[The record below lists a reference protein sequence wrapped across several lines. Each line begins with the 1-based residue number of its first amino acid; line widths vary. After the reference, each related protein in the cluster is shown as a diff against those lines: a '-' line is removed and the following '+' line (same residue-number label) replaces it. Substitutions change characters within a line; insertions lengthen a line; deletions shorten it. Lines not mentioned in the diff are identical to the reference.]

1 MYNEFLPLTRA
12 EMQKRGWDAPDF
24 VFVTGDAYVDH
35 PTFGAA
41 ILSRLLESKGYRVAI
56 LAQPDWRS
64 ADAFRTFGEPKLGF
78 LVTSGNIDSMVAHY
92 SVTKKRRTFD
102 YYSPGGK
109 MGLRPDR
116 AVIVYANRIR
126 EAYPGA
132 PIVIGGL
139 EASLRRLAHYDYWD
153 DRVRRGLLLDAKA
166 DLLIYGMGETALVRI
181 AELLARGVPVG
192 KIRDVRGTVYAASP
206 DERVHYPVGGTFDFD
221 RLCADRRYFAECYAA
236 QYRNTDAVTGKALVE
251 RYGDRVLVLNPPQP
265 PLEREMLD
273 FVAELPYTR
282 RAHPSYAKAGGVPAT
297 QEIEFSI
304 THNRGCFGACNF
316 CALAFHQGRAVR
328 SRSIESVVRETELLT
343 KLPGFKGYI
352 SDVGGPTADFREPS
366 CEKQK
371 TMGVC
376 PDRKCLTPRPCPNLR
391 ADHSDYV
398 RLLRAVERVPG
409 VKKVFIRSGVR
420 FDYVL
425 ADRDETFLKKLIRDH
440 VSGQLRVA
448 PEHCADGVLA
458 CMGKPP
464 FEVYERFSKRFYEL
478 TRAYGLDQ
486 YLVPYLISSHPGST
500 LADAVTLAEYLHRH
514 RLSPEQVQDFY
525 PTPGTPATC
534 MFYTGLDPFT
544 LKPVYIARDPHE
556 KAMQRAL
563 LQPGNPKNAAL
574 VREALHRTHRE
585 ELIGFGAE
593 CLVRPAP
600 KRGGFADPKGEN
612 PGKPGKKLHENAKKS
627 AKKRLR

>member
-1 MYNEFLPLTRA
+1 MYNEFLPMTRA

-206 DERVHYPVGGTFDFD
+206 DERVHYPVGGTFDYD

-236 QYRNTDAVTGKALVE
+236 QYRNTDAVTGK
-251 RYGDRVLVLNPPQP
+251 
-265 PLEREMLD
+265 
-273 FVAELPYTR
+273 
-282 RAHPSYAKAGGVPAT
+282 
-297 QEIEFSI
+297 
-304 THNRGCFGACNF
+304 
-316 CALAFHQGRAVR
+316 ALAFHQGRAVR